1 MFKIPRKDKHNFIPP
16 QVHIRTDHV
25 LFRTNP
31 QPLKYPNT
39 LYFNSIFSGT
49 IFALFLNM
57 KKYLSILFIL
67 LCPLSVY
74 PQQLQPPP
82 IVLSLEKS
90 IDIARQF
97 SPYAVVARHS
107 FRSQYW
113 NYCYYKAN
121 YRPSLTFNSTPNFN
135 HSINAITLPDGT
147 SRYVQQNQLMTD
159 ANLSL
164 NQNIAF
170 TGGTLFLR
178 SGIQRLDILND
189 NTFFYKT
196 NPVIIGYQQAI
207 LGYNNLRWDQKIEP
221 IRFEEAKRS
230 YVETME
236 LVSANAIIKFFN
248 LARAQTNLRIAMF
261 NFAQA
266 DTLFTFA
273 QGRYNIGTITENEM
287 LQLEINRLTEE
298 SNMLNAQIDVDD
310 CMQDFRAYLGIN
322 EAVDIIVEVD
332 EAVPGFTVDMS
343 LALQLA
349 FNNSPEILG
358 MNRRKL
364 ESESSVARA
373 KAQAGLKAD
382 LYAQFGL
389 TQTSAEL
396 SSAYNNPRNQ
406 QYVELGIR
414 FPILDWGRGKG
425 QVRVAQS
432 RRDMVFT
439 QEEQNLSNF
448 EQNIQKVVKQFN
460 LQAGKVEIAAK
471 TDRATERRN
480 DVSRRLYLLGQS
492 TILDLNASI
501 SEKDAAKRNYINA
514 LYNYWSL
521 YYTLRSLTL
530 YDFEKGIA
538 LTEDYESLIK

>member
-1 MFKIPRKDKHNFIPP
+1 MN
-16 QVHIRTDHV
+16 
-25 LFRTNP
+25 N
-31 QPLKYPNT
+31 
-39 LYFNSIFSGT
+39 YF
-49 IFALFLNM
+49 
-57 KKYLSILFIL
+57 YIL
-67 LCPLSVY
+67 LYSLCTLSAF
-74 PQQLQPPP
+74 PQSTLE
-82 IVLSLEKS
+82 LTLEKS
-90 IDIARQF
+90 VEIAREF

-147 SRYVQQNQLMTD
+147 SQYVQQNLLMTD

-164 NQNIAF
+164 NQNIAI
-170 TGGTLFLR
+170 TGGSIFLR
-178 SGIQRLDILND
+178 TGLQRLDILNS
-189 NTFFYKT
+189 NTFSYKS
-196 NPVIIGYQQAI
+196 NPVIIGYEQSL
-207 LGYNNLRWDQKIEP
+207 LGYNYLKWDQKIEP

-236 LVSANAIIKFFN
+236 LVSTKATEKFFN
-248 LARAQTNLRIAMF
+248 LAKAQTNLKIALF

-266 DTLFTFA
+266 DTLYTFA

-310 CMQDFRAYLGIN
+310 CMQDFRAYLGIG
-322 EAVDIIVEVD
+322 EAADIIAAVDER
-332 EAVPGFTVDMS
+332 VPQFTVDMYLAMQ
-343 LALQLA
+343 LALS
-349 FNNSPEILG
+349 NSPEILG

-364 ESESSVARA
+364 ESESNIART
-373 KAQAGLKAD
+373 KAQTGLKAD
-382 LYAQFGL
+382 IYAQFGL
-389 TQTSAEL
+389 TQTSSEL
-396 SSAYNNPRNQ
+396 SMAYKNPLNQ

-425 QVRVAQS
+425 NVRVAQS

-439 QEEQNLSNF
+439 QEEQNLSIF

-460 LQAGKVEIAAK
+460 LQNGRVEIAAK
-471 TDRATERRN
+471 TDRTAERRN
-480 DVSRRLYLLGQS
+480 EVARRLYILGQS

-501 SEKDAAKRNYINA
+501 VEKDAAKRNYINA

>member
-1 MFKIPRKDKHNFIPP
+1 
-16 QVHIRTDHV
+16 
-25 LFRTNP
+25 L
-31 QPLKYPNT
+31 
-39 LYFNSIFSGT
+39 
-49 IFALFLNM
+49 
-57 KKYLSILFIL
+57 
-67 LCPLSVY
+67 
-74 PQQLQPPP
+74 
-82 IVLSLEKS
+82 
-90 IDIARQF
+90 
-97 SPYAVVARHS
+97 VARHNFS
-107 FRSQYW
+107 SQYW

-121 YRPSLTFNSTPNFN
+121 YRPSLTFSSTPNFN

-164 NQNIAF
+164 SQNIAF
-170 TGGTLFLR
+170 TGGNLFLR
-178 SGIQRLDILND
+178 SGIQRLDILD
-189 NTFFYKT
+189 DKTHFFKT
-196 NPVIIGYQQAI
+196 NPVIIGYEQSL
-207 LGYNNLRWDQKIEP
+207 LGYNYLKWDQKIEP
-221 IRFEEAKRS
+221 IRFEEAKKS

-236 LVSANAIIKFFN
+236 LVSANATLKFFN

-261 NFAQA
+261 NYAQA
-266 DTLFTFA
+266 DTLYTFA
-273 QGRYNIGTITENEM
+273 RGRYDIGTITENEM

-298 SNMLNAQIDVDD
+298 INMLNAQIDVDD
-310 CMQDFRAYLGIN
+310 CMLDFRAYLGIS
-322 EAVDIIVEVD
+322 ETIDLLAEVD
-332 EAVPGFTVDMS
+332 EEVPLFSVDIT

-349 FNNSPEILG
+349 FNNSPEMLG

-364 ESESSVARA
+364 ESESFIARA
-373 KAQAGLKAD
+373 KASSGLKAD
-382 LYAQFGL
+382 IYAQFGL
-389 TQTSAEL
+389 TQTSTEL
-396 SSAYNNPRNQ
+396 NTAYKSPLNQ

-460 LQAGKVEIAAK
+460 LQTDKVAIAAK
-471 TDRATERRN
+471 TDSTAERRN
-480 DVSRRLYLLGQS
+480 EVARRLYILGQS

-501 SEKDAAKRNYINA
+501 VEKDAAKRNYINT